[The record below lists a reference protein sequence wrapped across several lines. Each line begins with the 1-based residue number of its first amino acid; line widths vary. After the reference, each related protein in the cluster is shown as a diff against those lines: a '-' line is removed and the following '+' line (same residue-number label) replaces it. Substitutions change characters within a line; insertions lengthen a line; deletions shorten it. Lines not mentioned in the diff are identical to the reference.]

1 MAMRVGKP
9 SSKAAQRL
17 VEVHDAFENN
27 YLLYQY
33 RFVEFFVEHLSDI
46 SRTFRGDLQAM
57 MVLAL
62 VGQVQ
67 IRAVRMAIDHGH
79 DPRNL
84 PPERL
89 SINASRIADVTGIPR
104 ETVRRKL
111 EFLEGRNWIVRSEEG
126 GYRIAIHN
134 GQAVA
139 KTDLAEIDMRALNR
153 VAGLFRD
160 LESLVPSGAATGA
173 PPKGAQTGRALSS
186 DD

>member
-1 MAMRVGKP
+1 MYGGKP
-9 SSKAAQRL
+9 GKKTAKRL
-17 VEVHDAFENN
+17 VEVQDAFENN
-27 YLLYQY
+27 YLLFQY
-33 RFVEFFVEHLSDI
+33 RFVEFFVEHLTDI

-67 IRAVRMAIDHGH
+67 IRAVRMAIDHKL

-111 EFLEGRNWIVRSEEG
+111 EAIEARGWVQRSEAG
-126 GYRIAIHN
+126 GYRLAFRD
-134 GQAVA
+134 GGSVA
-139 KTDLAEIDMRALNR
+139 KTDLAEIDKRALDR
-153 VAGLFRD
+153 VASLFRD
-160 LESLVPSGAATGA
+160 LEALVVSATATTARPSE
-173 PPKGAQTGRALSS
+173 GAQTGQALSS
-186 DD
+186 DE